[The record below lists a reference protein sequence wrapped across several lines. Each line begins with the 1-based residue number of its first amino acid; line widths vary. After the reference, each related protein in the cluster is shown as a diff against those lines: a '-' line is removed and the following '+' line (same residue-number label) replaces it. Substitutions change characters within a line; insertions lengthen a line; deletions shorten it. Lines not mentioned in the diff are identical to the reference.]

1 MKKMQ
6 EGDENEILIDQVDV
20 SQRSQQNKSRQSKNN
35 SVNMQNN
42 DDAIDHFL
50 D

>member
-20 SQRSQQNKSRQSKNN
+20 SQRSQNKGRRSTNN